1 MGFLA
6 VMIKPTKG
14 RLMTASVFDK
24 LCDEYWQQFCQNVAV
39 GGGMAYQNRLN
50 DCVLDES
57 LESLKR
63 VDKLL
68 IAVKQDILHKGY
80 PENALLKQTSVRNF
94 IFFVAFYVG
103 KVIQKHTQNPL
114 SWQSVSLDNI
124 RPQDKFYTLMAFGK
138 PAIFVLMTIGAKL
151 FGRLDRPFY
160 HPISRE
166 LIEDSVYW
174 LAYEAIYATGD
185 TPILDIEF
193 SAKET
198 DYTLSI
204 IDSDTAVTDQ
214 KTAKQFPAKQKT
226 TEQKPIGQK
235 TAKSSTSQPNSEHL
249 AKQQNTQIAQ
259 NLSAQSTNHKNKS
272 DLDIHKSPSTPHKAI
287 LNKTTPYKTT
297 QNGYIDN
304 QNPSLTLNQ
313 NASPNNATSKNSH
326 SPSHFAKRSTKKPK
340 PQADFFA
347 EVKQDLT
354 ILPAVNDTNQANFV
368 KAYDFLQKIPTQ
380 DELSDAQKKGQ
391 LKAVRLIADTA
402 KTGNTNAMIV
412 LAICYFNGIGVAKDE
427 NKGFAIVQKTADMH
441 DVRAQKLLSRLYYQG
456 LGTTANMQLGEFWL
470 QKSADNGH
478 ENAKKLVAQFAQNRL
493 ILDDFRVESQKDK
506 RYFTMLAIVAV
517 AGVIGLWLVGKIL
530 AS

>member
-80 PENALLKQTSVRNF
+80 SENALLKQTSVRNF

-185 TPILDIEF
+185 KPILDIEF

-226 TEQKPIGQK
+226 TEQKPIEQK
-235 TAKSSTSQPNSEHL
+235 TAKPSTSQPNSEHL

-259 NLSAQSTNHKNKS
+259 NLSIQNTNHKNKS
-272 DLDIHKSPSTPHKAI
+272 DLNTQNPSTPHKTVQAS
-287 LNKTTPYKTT
+287 
-297 QNGYIDN
+297 GIDN
-304 QNPSLTLNQ
+304 AKSNQDVDLKQHLN
-313 NASPNNATSKNSH
+313 PNNTTLKNYIPQNQS
-326 SPSHFAKRSTKKPK
+326 AKRSTKKPK

-368 KAYDFLQKIPTQ
+368 KAYDFLQKTLTQ

-391 LKAVRLIADTA
+391 LKAVRLIADIA
-402 KTGNTNAMIV
+402 KMGNTNAMIV

-427 NKGFAIVQKTADMH
+427 NKGFTIVQKTADMH

-456 LGTTANMQLGEFWL
+456 FGTTANMQLGEFWL